1 MLIFILED
9 TFVFNGCDLGFSL
22 KDFVEENLWLFMV
35 KMKRKVLREKTKVF
49 EDMVFVYLEEEVFE
63 YSCDLFIYWNLKKSF
78 WSVFLIL
85 VVRFL
90 GCFLSIVFLEK
101 LFNIF
106 IENGSFG

>member
-1 MLIFILED
+1 MNFILED
-9 TFVFNGCDLGFSL
+9 VVVFYRCDVGFLL
-22 KDFVEENLWLFMV
+22 KDFVVEESLWLFVV
-35 KMKRKVLREKTKVF
+35 KVKKKDLREKLF

-63 YSCDLFIYWNLKKSF
+63 YSCDLFIYWNLKKVF
-78 WSVFLIL
+78 WLGLFML

-101 LFNIF
+101 LFNMF